1 MVDDV
6 EKIRDGISEKVGHFV
21 YLVVGFIITVGISF
35 AYGWKLTLAV
45 SSYIPL
51 VILVN
56 YYVAKFQGKLT
67 AREQES
73 YAGAG
78 NLAEEILSAI
88 RTVVSFG
95 GEKQEVERY

>member
-1 MVDDV
+1 M

-21 YLVVGFIITVGISF
+21 YLVVGFIITVAISF

-56 YYVAKFQGKLT
+56 YYVAKVRSLQRLGFK
-67 AREQES
+67 
-73 YAGAG
+73 
-78 NLAEEILSAI
+78 
-88 RTVVSFG
+88 
-95 GEKQEVERY
+95 